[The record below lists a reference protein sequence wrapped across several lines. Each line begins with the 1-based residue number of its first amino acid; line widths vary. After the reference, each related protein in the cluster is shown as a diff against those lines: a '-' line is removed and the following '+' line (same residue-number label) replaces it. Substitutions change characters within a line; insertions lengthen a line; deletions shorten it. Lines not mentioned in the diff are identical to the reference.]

1 MTTPISVLPEP
12 TRQPVLRLRA
22 EPRSTNAHG
31 RVHAGWLM
39 FQIDSAGAAFAEKL
53 AKGPVAT
60 VAVNAFQL
68 TSPIHVG
75 DVVSLYAECFR
86 LGQKSVT
93 LKVTVEAER
102 MSGDVVAITDAII
115 TYVAV
120 DVDGKSRLI
129 G

>member
-1 MTTPISVLPEP
+1 MTQTTHNE
-12 TRQPVLRLRA
+12 TQRQPILRVRA

-39 FQIDSAGAAFAEKL
+39 YQLDVAGAIFAERL
-53 AKGPVAT
+53 AKGPVTT

-68 TSPIHVG
+68 TSPIHLG

-93 LKVTVEAER
+93 LKITVEAER
-102 MSGDVVAITDAII
+102 LMGETVPVTEVIV
-115 TYVAV
+115 TYVAI
-120 DVDGKSRLI
+120 DADGKSRLI
-129 G
+129 S

>member
-1 MTTPISVLPEP
+1 
-12 TRQPVLRLRA
+12 
-22 EPRSTNAHG
+22 
-31 RVHAGWLM
+31 M

-53 AKGPVAT
+53 AKGPVTT
-60 VAVNAFQL
+60 VAINAFQL

-93 LKVTVEAER
+93 IRVTVEAER
-102 MSGDVVAITDAII
+102 MSGEVVAITEVIS
-115 TYVAV
+115 TYVAI
-120 DVDGKSRLI
+120 DVEGRSRLI

>member
-1 MTTPISVLPEP
+1 MTPSPQQQPEVV
-12 TRQPVLRLRA
+12 RMPVLRLRV

-39 FQIDSAGAAFAEKL
+39 FQIDAAGAISAERL
-53 AKGPVAT
+53 AKGPVTT

-75 DVVSLYAECFR
+75 DVVSLYVECFR

-102 MSGDVVAITDAII
+102 LGGDVVPITEVIT
-115 TYVAV
+115 TYVAI
-120 DVDGKSRLI
+120 DAEGKSRI
-129 G
+129 IS